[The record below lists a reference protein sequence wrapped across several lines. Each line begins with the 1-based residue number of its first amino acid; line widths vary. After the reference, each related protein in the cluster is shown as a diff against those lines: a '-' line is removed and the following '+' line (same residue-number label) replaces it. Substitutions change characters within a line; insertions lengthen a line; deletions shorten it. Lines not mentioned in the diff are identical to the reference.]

1 MNTEPPPLAPGNAVT
16 AVLDRLAWCEAE
28 GIWPNGRRYL
38 WTDGFGVVLF
48 TALADVTGDDSFLDR
63 AEALVADVDRVLGRP
78 VGYRI
83 GEAADRYGQYFHYL
97 TIWAF
102 ALGVLGRRRAGYRK
116 RGVDLLRAVHPRFV
130 VPGTGI
136 WWKMLEDLSG
146 PEPGIG
152 FGALDPFQA
161 LAVYRFLDEETG
173 ELAQQTVELRT
184 LVESSWRSLGIQQ
197 DLGLG
202 MMLWSAARCGGED
215 WAIEHRSRSLHVLE
229 SMWVAT
235 TDHSGY
241 FSRQPGH
248 SEVRFAFTNYGVA
261 IGLQA
266 VGEWPGRI
274 GALQRYFDTY
284 RSGDEYDREAIT
296 HVMGCVARIP
306 GALVAA

>member
-1 MNTEPPPLAPGNAVT
+1 M
-16 AVLDRLAWCEAE
+16 LDRLAWCEAE
-28 GIWPNGRRYL
+28 EIWPNGRRYL

-48 TALADVTGDDSFLDR
+48 AALAQETGDDVHLDR
-63 AEALVADVDRVLGRP
+63 AEALVAEVDRVLGRP

-102 ALGVLGRRRAGYRK
+102 ALGVLGRRRPGYRD
-116 RGVDLLRAVHPRFV
+116 RAVELLRAVHPRFV
-130 VPGTGI
+130 VPGRGV

-161 LAVYRFLDEETG
+161 LAVYRFLDEGTG
-173 ELAQQTVELRT
+173 ELGYETAELSA
-184 LVESSWRSLGIQQ
+184 LVESSWRSLQIRQ

-202 MMLWSAARCGGED
+202 MMLWSAARCAEAD
-215 WAIEHRSRSLHVLE
+215 WAIEHRRRSLAVLD

-235 TDHSGY
+235 TDQSGY
-241 FSRQPGH
+241 FSRQPGQ
-248 SEVRFAFTNYGVA
+248 SDVRFAFTNYGVA

-266 VGEWPGRI
+266 VGEWAGRV

-284 RSGDEYDREAIT
+284 RSGDGYDREPIT
-296 HVMGCVARIP
+296 HVMGCVSRLP
-306 GALVAA
+306 GAFVVE